1 MNKVI
6 LMGRLTSDPKMDW
19 TRSEDSKQYATYTLA
34 VNRRFKKNGQAD
46 TDFIS
51 CIAWGAMAEFA
62 EKFMKKGV
70 MFAVEGGLNV
80 RSWDDA
86 EGKKHWTTTVVVE
99 NCYFTGCT
107 PKKDGDTEGGFAKQ
121 SAEQSKRDAENKPV
135 AEQSRPVAAPNKPAK
150 QMRLADSPGFYPI
163 DETVEDDDLPF

>member
-34 VNRRFKKNGQAD
+34 VNRRFKRNGEQEA
-46 TDFIS
+46 DFIN
-51 CIAWGAMAEFA
+51 CVAWGAMAEFA
-62 EKFMKKGV
+62 EKYMKKGV
-70 MFAVEGGLNV
+70 MFAVEGRLNV

-99 NCYFTGCT
+99 NSYFTGS
-107 PKKDGDTEGGFAKQ
+107 KKDTESKPA
-121 SAEQSKRDAENKPV
+121 AEQSQP
-135 AEQSRPVAAPNKPAK
+135 AAAQEKPAK
-150 QMRLADSPGFYPI
+150 QMGLADSPGFYPI
-163 DETVEDDDLPF
+163 DETIEDDDLPF

>member
-46 TDFIS
+46 ADFIS

-62 EKFMKKGV
+62 EKFMKKGA
-70 MFAVEGGLNV
+70 MFAVEGRLNV
-80 RSWDDA
+80 RSWEKDG
-86 EGKKHWTTTVVVE
+86 ERHWTTTVIVE
-99 NCYFTGCT
+99 ECYFTGG
-107 PKKDGDTEGGFAKQ
+107 KKDAESKPAQSKPAAQTGKQ
-121 SAEQSKRDAENKPV
+121 MGLAEQE
-135 AEQSRPVAAPNKPAK
+135 
-150 QMRLADSPGFYPI
+150 GFYPI
-163 DETVEDDDLPF
+163 EESVEDDDLPF